1 MEKLQLNK
9 TIYGTTKAHNALDE
23 EFSEFIPKSYTTDDL
38 FNMYDSLFYD
48 IIKEGK
54 KHTHFNIV
62 QESIRYAGE
71 PINPKDGDIEELNS
85 QIQQVED
92 DIWSIENSHLY
103 FPNGSILRSTNG
115 ENDYYMQ
122 SGRRRKLNDRGAF
135 KLIKRRAG
143 KKDIPDEDFVIFP
156 ISPTCI
162 AGILV
167 GPPINKVEDLG
178 VSLMELNRFD
188 DRQFEEE
195 YQ

>member
-23 EFSEFIPKSYTTDDL
+23 EFLEFIPKSYTTDDL

-54 KHTHFNIV
+54 KHSHFNII
-62 QESIRYAGE
+62 QESIKYAGN
-71 PINPKDGDIEELNS
+71 PINPKDLDIEELSN
-85 QIQQVED
+85 QIQQIED
-92 DIWSIENSHLY
+92 DIWSIENSHPF

-143 KKDIPDEDFVIFP
+143 KKNIPDEDFVIFP
-156 ISPTCI
+156 ISSTCI

-167 GPPINKVEDLG
+167 GPPINKIDDLNTD
-178 VSLMELNRFD
+178 LMSINRFD
-188 DRQFEEE
+188 ERQFEEE
-195 YQ
+195 

>member
-1 MEKLQLNK
+1 MERLELNK
-9 TIYGTTKAHNALDE
+9 TIYGIIKAHDALDE
-23 EFSEFIPKSYTTDDL
+23 EFLEFIPKKYVLNDL

-62 QESIRYAGE
+62 QESIKYAGE
-71 PINPKDGDIEELNS
+71 PTNPKDGDIEELKE
-85 QIQQVED
+85 QIQQVEN

-103 FPNGSILRSTNG
+103 FPNGSILRSANG

-122 SGRRRKLNDRGAF
+122 SGRRRKINYRGAF
-135 KLIKRRAG
+135 ALIKRRAG
-143 KKDIPDEDFVIFP
+143 KKNIPDEDFVIFP
-156 ISPTCI
+156 ISDTCI
-162 AGILV
+162 TGILV
-167 GPPINKVEDLG
+167 GPPINKIDDLG
-178 VSLMELNRFD
+178 VDLMELNRFD

>member
-1 MEKLQLNK
+1 MEKLELNK
-9 TIYGTTKAHNALDE
+9 TIYGITKAHNSLDE
-23 EFSEFIPKSYTTDDL
+23 EFTEFIPKSYVTDDL

-54 KHTHFNIV
+54 KHSHFNII
-62 QESIRYAGE
+62 QESIKYAGN
-71 PINPKDGDIEELNS
+71 PINPKDLDIEELSN
-85 QIQQVED
+85 QIQQIED
-92 DIWSIENSHLY
+92 DIWSIENNHPF

>member
-9 TIYGTTKAHNALDE
+9 TIYGTTKAHDALDE
-23 EFSEFIPKSYTTDDL
+23 EFLEFIPKKYNLNDL

-85 QIQQVED
+85 QIQQVEN

-103 FPNGSILRSTNG
+103 FPNGSILRSANG

-143 KKDIPDEDFVIFP
+143 KKNIPDEDFVIFP
-156 ISPTCI
+156 ISSTCI

-167 GPPINKVEDLG
+167 GPPIDRIDDLNTD
-178 VSLMELNRFD
+178 LMSINRFD
-188 DRQFEEE
+188 ERQFEEE